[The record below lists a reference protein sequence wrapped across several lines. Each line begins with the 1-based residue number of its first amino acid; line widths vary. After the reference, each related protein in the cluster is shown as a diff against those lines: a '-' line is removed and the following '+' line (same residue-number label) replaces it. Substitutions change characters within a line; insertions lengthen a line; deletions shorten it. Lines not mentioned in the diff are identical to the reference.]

1 MPSSPTVQTDKGP
14 VVGSTTGP
22 VHVFRGIPY
31 ARPPVGE
38 LRWRP
43 PEEARPWTSPLDAS
57 SFGPIAAQN
66 PSPLEQLFG
75 ADRPEQSEACLSLNV
90 WTPGIDDTRR
100 PVLVWIHGGAF
111 VTGSGSTPWYDGT
124 RLAAAGDV
132 VVVTINYRLGAL
144 GFLELGE
151 LRDERYAASGNC
163 GILDQVAALEWVRDN
178 VSSFGGDPAQVTV
191 FGESAGAMS
200 VGTLLAVPAAHG
212 LFGRAILQ
220 SGAASHVAERDKAQ
234 RVARDLLAELGLT
247 SDDAGRLVDVP
258 VDDLLAAQGRVVDRS
273 WPNLAFTPVVDGV
286 TVPRPPLE
294 AVTDGASA
302 GIEVLVGTTRDEM
315 RLFGLLDGRLAQIDD
330 AQVEHRAASVF
341 GPSAAKAV
349 EVYRRSRPGA
359 PAGDVWIAVLTDQV
373 FRLPAIRLAEA
384 QSIHQPATYMYLFTW
399 ATPIL
404 DGRLGSC
411 HALDVP
417 FVFDNLDQPGAGFF
431 TGNGG
436 DRRELATRM
445 SEAWLAFA
453 RQGAPAIASL
463 PTWPAYE
470 VGQRSTM
477 VLDTECAVTD
487 DPAGE
492 ERMLWDAVT

>member
-1 MPSSPTVQTDKGP
+1 
-14 VVGSTTGP
+14 
-22 VHVFRGIPY
+22 
-31 ARPPVGE
+31 
-38 LRWRP
+38 
-43 PEEARPWTSPLDAS
+43 
-57 SFGPIAAQN
+57 
-66 PSPLEQLFG
+66 
-75 ADRPEQSEACLSLNV
+75 
-90 WTPGIDDTRR
+90 
-100 PVLVWIHGGAF
+100 
-111 VTGSGSTPWYDGT
+111 
-124 RLAAAGDV
+124 
-132 VVVTINYRLGAL
+132 
-144 GFLELGE
+144 
-151 LRDERYAASGNC
+151 
-163 GILDQVAALEWVRDN
+163 
-178 VSSFGGDPAQVTV
+178 
-191 FGESAGAMS
+191 
-200 VGTLLAVPAAHG
+200 
-212 LFGRAILQ
+212 
-220 SGAASHVAERDKAQ
+220 
-234 RVARDLLAELGLT
+234 
-247 SDDAGRLVDVP
+247 
-258 VDDLLAAQGRVVDRS
+258 
-273 WPNLAFTPVVDGV
+273 
-286 TVPRPPLE
+286 
-294 AVTDGASA
+294 
-302 GIEVLVGTTRDEM
+302 
-315 RLFGLLDGRLAQIDD
+315 
-330 AQVEHRAASVF
+330 
-341 GPSAAKAV
+341 V

-453 RQGAPAIASL
+453 RQGAPALASL

-477 VLDTECAVTD
+477 FLDTECAVTD